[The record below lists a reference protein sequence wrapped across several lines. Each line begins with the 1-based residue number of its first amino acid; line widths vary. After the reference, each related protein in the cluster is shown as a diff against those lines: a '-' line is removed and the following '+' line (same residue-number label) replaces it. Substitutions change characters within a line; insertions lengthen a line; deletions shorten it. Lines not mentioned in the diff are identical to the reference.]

1 MESADGDGRIGYN
14 PRLSKRRDYYCGN
27 RSASDRRNS
36 AYYRGKRDGGDDT
49 CRQETRLY
57 GIKQTRDPKLLKI
70 AELLPRMSELPD
82 HDPRSKGEF
91 FCGTDVLGARKGRD
105 LGSFRDCARKRQV
118 RMYGLYAVGDLGHG
132 RPKSNERLYR
142 APRRARVKNALSPL
156 AKELADMFPITPAQ
170 ERALVSE
177 SEMLSMDPHELNRD
191 ANGLPA
197 IGALEP
203 SNENGLPAVDNGNS
217 GDFFLA
223 QGDLGFLGG
232 NWGPDAVDA
241 LEPSNENAWDLASII
256 QEIKRLQVT
265 DNWTEEQW
273 DEAIENFRHRVG
285 AYSRRRETSVASA
298 PSRPRKRA
306 EAIVRPAKSTRRVP
320 SNKSRK
326 SANAKKTRKVSP
338 TPATKTRAKKTRT
351 MSASASRRKP
361 AENIRR

>member
-36 AYYRGKRDGGDDT
+36 AYYRGKRDGGEDT

-142 APRRARVKNALSPL
+142 APRRARVKNASSPL
-156 AKELADMFPITPAQ
+156 DKELADMFPITPAQ
-170 ERALVSE
+170 EQAIIDGSD
-177 SEMLSMDPHELNRD
+177 MLSMDPYELDRD
-191 ANGLPA
+191 A
-197 IGALEP
+197 
-203 SNENGLPAVDNGNS
+203 NGLPAVDNGNS

-232 NWGPDAVDA
+232 NWGPDAVGA
-241 LEPSNENAWDLASII
+241 LKPSNENTQDLASII
-256 QEIKRLQVT
+256 QEIKRLNVT
-265 DNWTEEQW
+265 DNWTDDEW
-273 DEAIENFRHRVG
+273 KEAIENFRHETG
-285 AYSRRRETSVASA
+285 AYLRRRKTSVASA

-338 TPATKTRAKKTRT
+338 THATKTRAKKTRT

-361 AENIRR
+361 AENVRR